1 MAPSYAPAAPHRGRG
16 DYDRGMT
23 QPAPFADASGS
34 LAIRA
39 GALLDVDTGAT
50 LPDRVLH
57 VTDGRVAA
65 VGAAA
70 DGIPEGV
77 PVLDLSGLTVLP
89 GFIDTHSHLVG
100 EVQTAGVP
108 ATTTTGAQDALL
120 SVRNARVTLQ
130 AGFTT
135 VRDLGPFRAFVD
147 CALRD
152 TINAG
157 ELEGPRMLCAGAFI
171 TVPWGG
177 GDVVGLAPDITIPEE
192 LRFGV
197 VRSVDD
203 VRDRV
208 RRLLIGGADVIK
220 CIGTGAVLTR
230 GGVPGAPELTEAE
243 MRAAVT
249 EAALYG
255 ALTAVHAHSS
265 EGAQRAIRAGA
276 RSVEHGSLI
285 DETTIAML
293 ADSGTFLGVDLYDG
307 VWSLEHGWDEG
318 WPAATMRKMEQS
330 QASGVEVF
338 RRAVERGVRI
348 TYSTDSGVYPHEL
361 VAKQFEVY
369 VRLGMAPLAA
379 IRSATTLAAECLGWE
394 DRVGSLAP
402 GRHADLVGVEGDPL
416 ADITTLERPVVV
428 AKGGR
433 VVLDRRTA

>member
-1 MAPSYAPAAPHRGRG
+1 
-16 DYDRGMT
+16 MT
-23 QPAPFADASGS
+23 QPAPFADATGRLANAAGS
-34 LAIRA
+34 
-39 GALLDVDTGAT
+39 LLDVETGTT

-57 VTDGRVAA
+57 VEDGRITTVA
-65 VGAAA
+65 AAA
-70 DGIPEGV
+70 DGLPDGV
-77 PVLDLSGLTVLP
+77 PIVDLSGLTVLP
-89 GFIDTHSHLVG
+89 GLIDTHSHLVG

-120 SVRNARVTLQ
+120 SVRNARVTLE

-177 GDVVGLAPDITIPEE
+177 GDVVGLAPDIRLPEE

-203 VRDRV
+203 VRERV

-243 MRAAVT
+243 MRAAVE

-255 ALTAVHAHSS
+255 AYTAIHAHSS

-276 RSVEHGSLI
+276 RSVEHGSLV
-285 DETTIAML
+285 DDTTIAML
-293 ADSGTFLGVDLYDG
+293 ADTGTYLGVDLYDG
-307 VWSLEHGWDEG
+307 EWSLEHGWAEG
-318 WPAATMRKMEQS
+318 WPAQTMRKMQMS
-330 QASGVEVF
+330 QESGVEVF
-338 RRAVERGVRI
+338 RKAVERGVRI
-348 TYSTDSGVYPHEL
+348 TYTTDSGVYPHEL

-379 IRSATTLAAECLGWE
+379 IRSATVVAAECLGWS
-394 DRVGSLAP
+394 DRVGTLTP
-402 GRHADLVGVEGDPL
+402 GRFADLVAVTGDPL
-416 ADITTLERPVVV
+416 ADITTLERPVAVV
-428 AKGGR
+428 KGGR
-433 VVLDRRTA
+433 LALDLRAG